1 MSATN
6 LSPFPAL
13 DTERLTLREY
23 RASDAQAVFDIFSQ
37 DSVTRYY
44 ILETMQ
50 SLEDAEALVATR
62 ASLFEKETGI
72 RWAICLRENEDRA
85 IGSCGCFRLN
95 KAFRSIEIGYDL
107 HPAFWRQGIMTEALT
122 AMLDFCFS
130 DGFFFRLNR
139 VEALTEMENAASAG
153 LLVKLGFMEEGM
165 RREYGYWKGRYHDG
179 RAFSLL
185 RRDWEG

>member
-1 MSATN
+1 MSQ
-6 LSPFPAL
+6 FPAL
-13 DTERLTLREY
+13 DTERLMLREY

-37 DSVTRYY
+37 DIVTRYY

-50 SLEDAEALVATR
+50 SLGQAKALVATR
-62 ASLFEKETGI
+62 AGLFGKEVGI
-72 RWAICLRENEDRA
+72 RWAICLRKNEDRA
-85 IGSCGCFRLN
+85 IGSCGCYRLN
-95 KAFRSIEIGYDL
+95 KVFRSIEIGYEL

-139 VEALTEMENAASAG
+139 VEALTEVENGASAR
-153 LLVKLGFMEEGM
+153 LLVKLGFVEEGI
-165 RREYGYWKGRYHDG
+165 RREYGYWKDHHHDV

-185 RRDWEG
+185 RRDLEG